1 MLATLTWDTFSSIQ
15 VHPGFQA
22 LVASGQEHHG
32 QRRSQR
38 NDKVHSPC
46 PLCFLADVFLNS
58 HIVPSNV
65 THQIRL
71 VKMIRHLNLQAERE
85 FTY

>member
-38 NDKVHSPC
+38 NDNVHSPC
-46 PLCFLADVFLNS
+46 PDCSKQSDTPDKACENDS
-58 HIVPSNV
+58 
-65 THQIRL
+65 
-71 VKMIRHLNLQAERE
+71 HLNLQAERK